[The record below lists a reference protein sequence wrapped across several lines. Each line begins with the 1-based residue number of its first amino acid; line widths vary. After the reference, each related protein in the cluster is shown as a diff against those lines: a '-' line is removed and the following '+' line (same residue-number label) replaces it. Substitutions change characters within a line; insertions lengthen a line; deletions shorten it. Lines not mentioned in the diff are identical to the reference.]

1 MDYEKI
7 RDEKDKMIVGSS
19 KLAGTVGMFD
29 AFRLVGET
37 LLIRN
42 KMNTPFLYTGGSA
55 YMH

>member
-1 MDYEKI
+1 
-7 RDEKDKMIVGSS
+7 MIVGSS